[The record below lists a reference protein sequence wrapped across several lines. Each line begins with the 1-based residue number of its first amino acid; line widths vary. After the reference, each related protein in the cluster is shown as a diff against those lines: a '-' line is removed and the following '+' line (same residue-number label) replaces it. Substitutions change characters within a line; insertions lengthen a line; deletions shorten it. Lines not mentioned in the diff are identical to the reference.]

1 MKSPRIEM
9 IQTDKARNSKDTEK
23 NSILLNPHPL
33 VMNSRVGRKKYDLPK
48 SQRGIDWKTMRSG
61 RLRIPDMFLIDVY
74 IYIYIFIYIYIY
86 MI

>member
-1 MKSPRIEM
+1 M
-9 IQTDKARNSKDTEK
+9 IQTDEARIFKRCRKELL
-23 NSILLNPHPL
+23 LLNPHPL

-74 IYIYIFIYIYIY
+74 IYIWI
-86 MI
+86 